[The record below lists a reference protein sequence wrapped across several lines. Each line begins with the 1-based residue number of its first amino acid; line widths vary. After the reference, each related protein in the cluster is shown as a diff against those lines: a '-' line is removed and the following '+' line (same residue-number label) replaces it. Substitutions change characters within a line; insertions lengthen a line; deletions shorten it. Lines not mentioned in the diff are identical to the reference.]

1 MRCPST
7 HVFPQIRMVI
17 CAMFLL
23 AVSIQ
28 SASAQMWVYVDAN
41 GGHHYTNTPPDKRY
55 APIPESMP
63 QSGVTP
69 SFGGTEAAAIR
80 SIAAMEISPGYLA
93 VRHHVRAAAQENEI
107 DLALLQAI
115 ISTESGFDARAVSP
129 KGALG
134 LMQVTPATALRY
146 GVTSDQ
152 LGSVAS
158 KLIDPKTN
166 IDAGARILRDL
177 VNRFPGQLELAIAA
191 YNAGEGAVQRAGN
204 RIPNFPE
211 TQNYV
216 RKVMQLYGRLSSQ
229 WAVPSRPVATP
240 PRSNLQ
246 ASAETRAAVSGD
258 GTPPRVN

>member
-1 MRCPST
+1 MWGLSSCT
-7 HVFPQIRMVI
+7 VAQVK
-17 CAMFLL
+17 AVLVAVFLL
-23 AVSIQ
+23 AINMQ
-28 SASAQMWVYVDAN
+28 AARAQMWVYVDPN

-63 QSGVTP
+63 QPGSGSIVG
-69 SFGGTEAAAIR
+69 SSDAATIR

-93 VRHHVRAAAQENEI
+93 VRHLVRATAQENQI
-107 DLALLQAI
+107 DVALLQAI

-146 GVTSDQ
+146 GITDDQ
-152 LGSVAS
+152 LGSIAS

-166 IDAGARILRDL
+166 LDAGTRLLRDL
-177 VNRFPGQLELAIAA
+177 VNRFPGQLELALAA

-216 RKVMQLYGRLSSQ
+216 RKVMQLYGRLRSQ
-229 WAVPSRPVATP
+229 WGGFSRGTSTARTGLQPSPDA
-240 PRSNLQ
+240 
-246 ASAETRAAVSGD
+246 RAAGAD
-258 GTPPRVN
+258 GISPHSVN